1 MSNSYKKNYKM
12 RFDDDY
18 GEYAYSSKKNRE
30 NKNDA
35 WKLARRKR
43 VRDENRISDKFND
56 GDLEDENY
64 ISWSPEFRQFSY

>member
-1 MSNSYKKNYKM
+1 M

-18 GEYAYSSKKNRE
+18 GEYAYSSKKNKE

-64 ISWSPEFRQFSY
+64 IS